1 MNALKFSLRNYLVI
15 ILLIMPTAANA
26 EGAEDPYKKIETVTV
41 ELLDIIGVYQKDYPK
56 NDQQYFEAL
65 DELLDDTVASKFIAK
80 RVMDI
85 YYAKAT
91 QEQRE
96 LFIQKFRRG
105 LIETYGRG
113 LINYGDQQIVLV
125 DQKPLK
131 AGQRTL
137 VVKQEIRSDGD
148 SYPLQYSMARK
159 KTGEWMVIN
168 MTISGI
174 NLREIFR
181 SQFIQAARR
190 SSGDLDIVIAEW
202 TAESN

>member
-1 MNALKFSLRNYLVI
+1 MNALKFGLRNYLVI
-15 ILLIMPTAANA
+15 MLLIIPTVANA
-26 EGAEDPYKKIETVTV
+26 EGAEDPYKKIEIVTV
-41 ELLDIIGVYQKDYPK
+41 ELLDIIGAYQKDYPK

-65 DELLDDTVASKFIAK
+65 GELLNDTVASKFIAK

-96 LFIQKFRRG
+96 LFIQKFRQG

-125 DQKPLK
+125 DRKPLEV
-131 AGQRTL
+131 GQRTL

>member
-148 SYPLQYSMARK
+148 SYPLQYSMTRK

>member
-202 TAESN
+202 TTESN

>member
-1 MNALKFSLRNYLVI
+1 
-15 ILLIMPTAANA
+15 MPTAANA

>member
-1 MNALKFSLRNYLVI
+1 MNALKFCLRNYLVI
-15 ILLIMPTAANA
+15 MLLIIPTAANA
-26 EGAEDPYKKIETVTV
+26 EGAEDPYKKIELVTV
-41 ELLDIIGVYQKDYPK
+41 ELLDIIGAYQKDYPK

-65 DELLDDTVASKFIAK
+65 GELLNDTVASKFIAK

-91 QEQRE
+91 PEQRE

-148 SYPLQYSMARK
+148 IYPLQYSMARK

>member
-148 SYPLQYSMARK
+148 IYPLQYSMARK

>member
-113 LINYGDQQIVLV
+113 LINYGDQQIALV

-148 SYPLQYSMARK
+148 IYPLQYSMARK